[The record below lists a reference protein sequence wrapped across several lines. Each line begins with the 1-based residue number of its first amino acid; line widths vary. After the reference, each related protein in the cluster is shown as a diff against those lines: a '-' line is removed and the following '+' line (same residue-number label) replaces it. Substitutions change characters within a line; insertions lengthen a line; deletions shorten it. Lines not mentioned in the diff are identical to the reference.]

1 MEFGLLWGVPLVA
14 VGVLLCVRG
23 LSAKRPL
30 VQTTQIVLGV
40 LAAFAGIQ
48 PLLGA
53 FVHWT
58 NIFD

>member
-1 MEFGLLWGVPLVA
+1 MGFELLWGVALVV
-14 VGVLLCVRG
+14 VGVLLFVRG
-23 LSAKRPL
+23 LTAKRPL

-40 LAAFAGIQ
+40 LAAFVGMQ